1 VYLAFFNLFGHFS
14 IIFVVHILYYFA
26 TAHAK
31 GCDARGGQLDV
42 GAYGTSH
49 DAAA

>member
-1 VYLAFFNLFGHFS
+1 VYLAFFTLFGHFS
-14 IIFVVHILYYFA
+14 IIFFVHILYYFA
-26 TAHAK
+26 TARAK
-31 GCDARGGQLDV
+31 GYDARGGQLDV